1 MHSWQFK
8 VIRNDLK
15 LKRCIMAR
23 PKADIP
29 AYLRHSGGLAKVRIN
44 SKAHYLGKYGSPE
57 SFAKYHAIL
66 AAHAAGTLGQ
76 EPIRQGGEPNIAD
89 LTSSYRYRELPRY
102 ESNRQHHKLRQQLI
116 ELLIFQYADL
126 PCNEFGPLKLSSLRD
141 KFVSSG
147 NCRRHANEKTK
158 TIIQIFRHGVAREIV
173 LPETLTA
180 LESLPNLRRG
190 EAHDNPP
197 RRVPTL
203 EEVEAC
209 LTHMQLVPATMVKLQ
224 LATACRPSEA
234 MDLRPQHIDRTGKV
248 WVYRPEKHKTAHHG
262 KIKAIPLLGDIVSEL
277 QPFMFGDD
285 LCFRTAKG
293 NPWSKDSYRL
303 AIRRAYTKAGVPH
316 WTPYALRH
324 LSAQRVRDAFG
335 VEHAAALLGHSRVD
349 TTEIYSQ
356 ASLDRSIEAASALA
370 IE

>member
-1 MHSWQFK
+1 
-8 VIRNDLK
+8 
-15 LKRCIMAR
+15 MAR

-76 EPIRQGGEPNIAD
+76 EPICQGGEPNIAD
-89 LTSSYRYRELPRY
+89 LVNSYRFRELDRY
-102 ESNRQHHKLRQQLI
+102 RHNDAEVSRRNQLTKM
-116 ELLIFQYADL
+116 LILQYADL
-126 PCNEFGPLKLSSLRD
+126 PCSEFGPLKLAGIRD
-141 KFVSSG
+141 KLIQRG
-147 NCRRHANEKTK
+147 NCRRYVNDL
-158 TIIQIFRHGVAREIV
+158 IQVMIQIFRHGVAREIV
-173 LPETLTA
+173 PPETLTA
-180 LESLPNLRRG
+180 LEALPALRRG

-234 MDLRPQHIDRTGKV
+234 MNLRPQHIDRTGKV

>member
-1 MHSWQFK
+1 
-8 VIRNDLK
+8 
-15 LKRCIMAR
+15 MAR

-29 AYLRHSGGLAKVRIN
+29 AYTRHSKGRAKVKIN
-44 SKAHYLGKYGSPE
+44 GKNHYLGKYGSPE

-76 EPIRQGGEPNIAD
+76 KPICQGEEPIIAD
-89 LTSSYRYRELPRY
+89 LTNSYRFRELPRY
-102 ESNRQHHKLRQQLI
+102 ENNQQHYNLRQQLMAA
-116 ELLIFQYADL
+116 LLLNYADL
-126 PCNEFGPLKLSSLRD
+126 PCSEFGPLKLAGIRD
-141 KFVSSG
+141 GFVRAG

-158 TIIQIFRHGVAREIV
+158 TIIQIFRHGVAREMV

-197 RRVPTL
+197 RHVPTL
-203 EEVEAC
+203 GDVEAT
-209 LTHMQLVPATMVKLQ
+209 LTHMQLAPATMVKLQ

-234 MDLRPQHIDRTGKV
+234 MNLRPQHIDRTGKV

-356 ASLDRSIEAASALA
+356 ASLDRSIEAAQALCK
-370 IE
+370 